1 VALNHRVKRAGLFAL
16 KLAVAGGLLA
26 WLISSGQLRLSVLA
40 NAFRTSSLMLLGTF
54 AIYNVCV
61 FLTASRWRMLLVA
74 QGFEVGR
81 LECVRMAYIG
91 CFFSCVLPG
100 GTGGDVVKAYYV
112 ARDRQKKAE
121 AVTTVVLDRVFGLY
135 CMLGFASVA
144 LLARFDHL
152 WNYPGESGPWGLSQA
167 QTIAV
172 GVLGA
177 FAIATVGVVVL
188 LSRGCRRVVHW
199 LADRSPA
206 RLGDVLGRMYEAFY
220 LYRSHPWLLV
230 KFIAYSATAHGLL
243 TGGMW
248 LLGLALDEPLAL
260 GGSRALNYLFI
271 IPVGLILN
279 GLPIAPA
286 GIGVFEWS
294 LGLLFASVL
303 APGEVNHGA
312 SVAALGHIVI
322 LLTNQIGLFFYLA
335 GKQRIADVAAEPR
348 ELSPQEAA
356 PDAAT

>member
-1 VALNHRVKRAGLFAL
+1 MPQGVRRAVFFAL

-26 WLISSGQLRLSVLA
+26 WLVTSGQLRLSDITG
-40 NAFRTSSLMLLGTF
+40 AFRTGSLLLLGTF

-61 FLTASRWRMLLVA
+61 FLTANRWRMLLLA
-74 QGFEVGR
+74 QGIEVGR

-91 CFFSCVLPG
+91 CFFSSVLPG

-144 LLARFDHL
+144 VLARFGHF
-152 WNYPGESGPWGLSQA
+152 WNYPGVAGPSGLKATQM
-167 QTIAV
+167 IAV

-177 FAIATVGVVVL
+177 FAVATIGIAVL
-188 LSRGCRRVVHW
+188 LSRSCRRLVHW
-199 LADRSPA
+199 LAERLPD
-206 RLGDVLGRMYEAFY
+206 RLGDVLRRMYEAFY
-220 LYRSHPWLLV
+220 LYRSHHKLVAKFLL
-230 KFIAYSATAHGLL
+230 YSATAHGLL
-243 TGGMW
+243 SGGMW
-248 LLGLALDEPLAL
+248 LLGIALGDPIAL
-260 GGSRALNYLFI
+260 GGTRALNYLVI

-279 GLPIAPA
+279 GVPIAPA

-294 LGLLFASVL
+294 LSLLFASML
-303 APGEVNHGA
+303 APAEPNHGA

-322 LLTNQIGLFFYLA
+322 LLTNQIGLVFYLA
-335 GKQRIADVAAEPR
+335 GRRRIRNAAIAC
-348 ELSPQEAA
+348 QEAA
-356 PDAAT
+356 PDATP